1 MRKFSVLL
9 LLSSVFFAG
18 CLPLEAKAG
27 EGSPPQE
34 QAARPVSERFV
45 RSDHDAAGNPYFVVE
60 VTWSDGSKTFE
71 ARPGFF
77 T

>member
-1 MRKFSVLL
+1 MKKFSALL
-9 LLSSVFFAG
+9 LLSSVFCAG
-18 CLPLEAKAG
+18 CMPLDAKAG

-34 QAARPVSERFV
+34 EAVKPVSERFV
-45 RSDHDAAGNPYFVVE
+45 RSDHDAAGNPFYVME
-60 VTWSDGSKTFE
+60 VTWSDGSKTLE